1 MDDRRKNPRV
11 DTDEAAY
18 ISADGLSI
26 RCRLLNVSADGAAV
40 EVPDPAYVP
49 AHFQLM
55 TEKDRVLRH
64 CRVIWLKQNRI
75 GIAFDQ
81 AVL

>member
-1 MDDRRKNPRV
+1 MDDRRKYPRV
-11 DTDEAAY
+11 DTDEPAY

-40 EVPDPAYVP
+40 EVPDPAHVP
-49 AHFQLM
+49 SHFQLM
-55 TEKDRVLRH
+55 TEKDRVLRY

-81 AVL
+81 AAI